1 MNAESVGNEQDFDVS
16 RHELSIDL
24 QHTLVS
30 GGDGGRPQSWDIP
43 TARLEAGLNS
53 MQ

>member
-1 MNAESVGNEQDFDVS
+1 MNAESVDIEQDFDVS

-24 QHTLVS
+24 QHTFQ
-30 GGDGGRPQSWDIP
+30 GETGGRPQSWDIP
-43 TARLEAGLNS
+43 AARLEAGLNS